1 MNRRTV
7 ITLLGG
13 AAAFSLLW
21 PLTATAQQPA
31 LPVIGFLNSAS
42 PDLDSYRAQPFRQGL
57 AETGHVVGRNVTIEY
72 RWAEGRTE
80 RLRELADDLVRRR
93 VSVIV
98 ANGPAA
104 RAAREAT
111 ATIPIVFLGAA
122 DPVEGGLVASLN
134 RPGGNLTG
142 VAGLATEVGP
152 KRLELLH
159 KLVPAAGTLAVLLDP
174 NDYNLAIQLRDLKG
188 AAQNLGLELHIVE
201 AGTERDLETAF
212 ATLEQT
218 RASALL
224 IGTSTF
230 FNSHAPQLAALSLS
244 HRLPTIF
251 YIRAFA
257 AAGGLMAYGASFP
270 DMYRQMGVYAGRILK
285 GEKPADLP
293 IMQPTKFE
301 LVINLKTAKALGLD
315 VPAMLLASA
324 DEVIE

>member
-230 FNSHAPQLAALSLS
+230 FNSHAVQLAALSLS